1 MVNSTAKPSSRLF
14 WRGAEQSRGP
24 SPLMLA
30 GGSGMGI
37 LGWVLVVLSGLAMF
51 VFGIQILI
59 MAFKTS
65 VGWGLAC
72 LFLPFAALVFVIKF
86 WDQAKTPFLRSLACL

>member
-1 MVNSTAKPSSRLF
+1 
-14 WRGAEQSRGP
+14 
-24 SPLMLA
+24 
-30 GGSGMGI
+30 MGI

-86 WDQAKTPFLRSLACL
+86 WDQAKTPFLRSLACLPVYLIGFALIAYGAMGSMPPPTP